1 MSKIITRTGLAL
13 ILIILVLFIRD
24 YHGQLAEE
32 DTEANPI
39 NLFILYIVL
48 AFFIGFIAISYVVPW
63 IGDRLSNLFYA
74 PEEDAEEDPRAPA
87 MALLAQGEY
96 EAAVQELQKLAKQL
110 SGDRFPV
117 VEIAKIYEEK
127 LHQPELAIATYQKAI
142 TLGDQEWRENDLAFF
157 KFRLADLS
165 VEVHQDFAK
174 AKELL
179 EQVIIDFPDT
189 RNSANATH
197 KLRELEQAEFAASQ
211 KK

>member
-1 MSKIITRTGLAL
+1 MSKIVTRTGLAL

-24 YHGQLAEE
+24 YHGELAQE
-32 DTEANPI
+32 DSEANPI
-39 NLFILYIVL
+39 TLFILYIVL

-63 IGDRLSNLFYA
+63 VGDRMSNLFYA
-74 PEEDAEEDPRAPA
+74 PEEEAEEDPKAHA

-96 EAAVQELQKLAKQL
+96 ESAIEELKRLSKEL

-127 LHQPELAIATYQKAI
+127 LNQPELAITTYEKAI
-142 TLGDQEWRENDLAFF
+142 LLGDQEWRENDLAFF

-165 VEVHQDFAK
+165 VEVHEDFDKAK
-174 AKELL
+174 AFL
-179 EQVIIDFPDT
+179 EQVIIEFPDT
-189 RNSANATH
+189 RHSANATH
-197 KLRELEQAEFAASQ
+197 KMRELEQAEFAATQ